1 MKFSSF
7 AVFEMVLEDANE
19 RFAPLFQPVQER
31 VDILKQYC
39 GAIDKLI
46 ERGDGEIFECEVGE
60 TDMTVRLDFVVTD
73 VTVNDP
79 RHDEFQQLL
88 ARALSASV
96 KSEDGEN
103 IRVHLVF
110 PSLWE
115 KI

>member
-7 AVFEMVLEDANE
+7 AVFEMVLEEANE

-39 GAIDKLI
+39 GAVDSLL
-46 ERGDGEIFECEVGE
+46 ERGDGEIFECEVDE
-60 TDMTVRLDFVVTD
+60 INMTVRFDFVVND

-79 RHDEFQQLL
+79 KHDELQQLL

-96 KSEDGEN
+96 RAEDGEN